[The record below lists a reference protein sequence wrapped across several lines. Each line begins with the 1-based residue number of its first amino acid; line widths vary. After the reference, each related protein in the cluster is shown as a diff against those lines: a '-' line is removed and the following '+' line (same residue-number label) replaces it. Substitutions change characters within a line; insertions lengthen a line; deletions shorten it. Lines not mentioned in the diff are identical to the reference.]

1 MYTEDQLLP
10 ISALQHWLFC
20 PRQCGLI
27 HLEQIWDENR
37 LTAEGRLL
45 HEKVHEADTENRPGI
60 RIVRGL
66 RIHSYRL
73 GLIGQTDVVE
83 FRRIMESAEGG
94 EILTDFSHSF
104 GMTSGVTLEGVDG
117 YWQPFPVE
125 YKRGKPKI
133 NPCDEIQL
141 CAQTICLEEMLK
153 TAIPQGA
160 FFYGKP
166 RRRKEVEISDSLRQ
180 QTEEA
185 APQLHELIDARTTP
199 TACYEKKCDA
209 CSLYNRCLPKTT
221 GQKKKVDMYLEKAFE
236 LPTEEVN
243 P

>member
-27 HLEQIWDENR
+27 HLEQVWDENR
-37 LTAEGRLL
+37 LTAEGRQM
-45 HEKVHEADTENRPGI
+45 HDKVHEADTENRPGI

-73 GLIGQTDVVE
+73 GLIGQADVVE
-83 FRRIMESAEGG
+83 FHKSETGISLPEA
-94 EILTDFSHSF
+94 
-104 GMTSGVTLEGVDG
+104 DG
-117 YWQPFPVE
+117 LWQPFPVE
-125 YKRGKPKI
+125 YKRGSPKI
-133 NPCDEIQL
+133 NACDEVQL

-153 TAIPQGA
+153 TSIPQGA

-166 RRRKEVEISDSLRQ
+166 RRRKEVDISDNLRQ
-180 QTEEA
+180 QTEDA
-185 APQLHELIDARTTP
+185 ARQLHTLMDSGITP
-199 TACYEKKCDA
+199 IAAYEKKCEA

-221 GQKKKVDMYLEKAFE
+221 GQKKKIGRYLEKAFE
-236 LPTEEVN
+236 FPAGEVN

>member
-27 HLEQIWDENR
+27 HLEQAWEENR
-37 LTAEGRLL
+37 LTAEGRLM
-45 HEKVHEADTENRPGI
+45 HDKVHEADTENRPGI

-73 GLIGQTDVVE
+73 GLIGQADVVE
-83 FRRIMESAEGG
+83 FHKSETGISLPEA
-94 EILTDFSHSF
+94 
-104 GMTSGVTLEGVDG
+104 DG
-117 YWQPFPVE
+117 LWQPFPVE
-125 YKRGKPKI
+125 YKRGSPKI
-133 NPCDEIQL
+133 DACDEVQL

-153 TAIPQGA
+153 TSIPQGA

-166 RRRKEVEISDSLRQ
+166 RRRKEVDISDNLRQ
-180 QTEEA
+180 QTEDA
-185 APQLHELIDARTTP
+185 ARQLHTLLDSGITP
-199 TACYEKKCDA
+199 IAAYEKKCEA

-221 GQKKKVDMYLEKAFE
+221 GQKKKIGHYLEKAFE
-236 LPTEEVN
+236 FPAGEVN